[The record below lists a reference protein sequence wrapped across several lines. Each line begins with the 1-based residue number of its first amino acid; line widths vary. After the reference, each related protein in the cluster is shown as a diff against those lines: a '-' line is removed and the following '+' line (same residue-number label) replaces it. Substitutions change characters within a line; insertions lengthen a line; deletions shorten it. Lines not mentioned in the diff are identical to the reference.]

1 MYERG
6 VSMVTQQLK
15 NPTSILEN
23 MGWLPGLAHW
33 VKVLELLSAV
43 VWVADTAWIPCC
55 CGCGLGLQLQ
65 LQFDP

>member
-1 MYERG
+1 MFRVTGIKLVINMYERG

-43 VWVADTAWIPCC
+43 V
-55 CGCGLGLQLQ
+55 
-65 LQFDP
+65 